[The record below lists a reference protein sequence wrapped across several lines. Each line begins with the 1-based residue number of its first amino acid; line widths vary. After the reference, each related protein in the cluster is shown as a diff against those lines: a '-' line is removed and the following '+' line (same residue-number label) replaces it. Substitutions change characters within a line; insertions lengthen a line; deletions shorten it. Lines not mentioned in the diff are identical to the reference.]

1 MRPCRYPIASLLPHE
16 PPMILLDEVTGYDHN
31 SLFAEITI
39 TEDCLFLTPEGVP
52 GHVGIEYMAQACGAY
67 AGVHALDSGDPV
79 RIGLLLGTRNYRVLV
94 PHFRLGD
101 RLRIAVAMIFR
112 DEPVAAFAC
121 SITVG
126 GKIAAEA
133 ELKVYEANDEQL
145 RLDRGGER

>member
-1 MRPCRYPIASLLPHE
+1 MRPCRYPIASLLPHQ
-16 PPMILLDEVTGYDHN
+16 PPMILLDQVTDYDENSLTAEVT
-31 SLFAEITI
+31 IR
-39 TEDCLFLTPEGVP
+39 EDTLFLAPDGVP
-52 GHVGIEYMAQACGAY
+52 GHVGVEYMAQACGAY
-67 AGVHALDSGDPV
+67 AGVHALDSGQPV

-121 SITVG
+121 GITIG
-126 GKIAAEA
+126 GKIGAEA

-145 RLDRGGER
+145 LLDSGGER